1 MIDMEELE
9 TLYKP
14 IPAYSTN
21 EYKVAG
27 RNLHIDKTEAFEK
40 ISRRVK
46 AMNHMEMFNFVSGL
60 VNVAISSS
68 EETKGIFDGCIC
80 IPENLPLGDIIFTA
94 QDTENLLSGL
104 ATEFN
109 RKEIECMDI
118 SKIKKQIKHC
128 KNQLKRKALER
139 QLNKVYKARKAK
151 NAYQNTRQKNVD
163 RHNWKTYYC

>member
-1 MIDMEELE
+1 MEEIE

-40 ISRRVK
+40 ISRRIK
-46 AMNHMEMFNFVSGL
+46 AMNNTEIFNFISKL
-60 VNVAISSS
+60 VDIAIPPS
-68 EETKGIFDGCIC
+68 EEIKEIFDGCIC
-80 IPENLPLGDIIFTA
+80 MPENLPLGDIIFTA

-118 SKIKKQIKHC
+118 SRIKKKIKHC
-128 KNQLKRKALER
+128 KNQLERKALKR
-139 QLNKVYKARKAK
+139 QLNKAYKARKAK
-151 NAYQNTRQKNVD
+151 NAYQDTRQKNVD

>member
-1 MIDMEELE
+1 MEELE

-21 EYKVAG
+21 EYKVVG
-27 RNLHIDKTEAFEK
+27 RNLHINKTEAFEK

>member
-1 MIDMEELE
+1 MEELE

-60 VNVAISSS
+60 VDVAISSS

-80 IPENLPLGDIIFTA
+80 MPENLPLRDIIFTA
-94 QDTENLLSGL
+94 QDTENLLS
-104 ATEFN
+104 EFDKK
-109 RKEIECMDI
+109 KENECMNI
-118 SKIKKQIKHC
+118 SKLKKQIKHC
-128 KNQLKRKALER
+128 KNPIERSSLER
-139 QLNKVYKARKAK
+139 QLNKAYKKRK
-151 NAYQNTRQKNVD
+151 QKKRISISRCRKIV
-163 RHNWKTYYC
+163 R

>member
-1 MIDMEELE
+1 MEELE

-128 KNQLKRKALER
+128 KNQLERKALKR